1 MDKLGLLTAL
11 WFDGRTLMADSG
23 RGGGAI
29 CCEALLEAGSE
40 VIRGEEEA
48 AARGRGE
55 GGTEFR
61 SGAIAVIGNEETGQI
76 NIEDLQSRNVLLFRC
91 YGS

>member
-1 MDKLGLLTAL
+1 MLRAE
-11 WFDGRTLMADSG
+11 SG

-40 VIRGEEEA
+40 VIRGEEEEP
-48 AARGRGE
+48 ARGRGE

-61 SGAIAVIGNEETGQI
+61 SGAIDVISSKETGQI
-76 NIEDLQSRNVLLFRC
+76 HIEDLQS
-91 YGS
+91 